1 MIKDKSEQISN
12 EPSFFSNT
20 PEEKEMKNRRQKND
34 TGSVWDE
41 WKLLDKKAMDFFGED
56 ELVSETFESKRVIL
70 YFHILYFCQ
79 S

>member
-1 MIKDKSEQISN
+1 MIKDNSEQISN

-20 PEEKEMKNRRQKND
+20 PEEKEMKNSRQNKD

-56 ELVSETFESKRVIL
+56 ELVSETFESMRVIL